1 MKGMKGAEAPSG
13 DGWARRLEQC
23 FAILLEARA
32 RECIV
37 SGEPKGAA
45 KARARSMRGARYENA
60 QVTFMRPEAVVS
72 YA

>member
-1 MKGMKGAEAPSG
+1 MKVAEAPCG
-13 DGWARRLEQC
+13 NAWARRLEQC
-23 FAILLEARA
+23 FVILLEARA

-37 SGEPKGAA
+37 SGEAKAVA